1 MNKDL
6 SSGKV
11 NKKLVLTD
19 RNQSLPPVVL
29 FHHQHRLQ
37 NTTAS
42 SRTRVR
48 TGHCC
53 GPTKKIKVMFSRGLC
68 LLPSVIKILR
78 WEKHPGLKCQE
89 IFFFASWRNENET
102 KVNVAVVNQ
111 AGISSLF
118 LLHVWLCVFKVN
130 KVSLNNDFPGQC
142 HISEW
147 RRNVKSGSYVWR
159 KGAKNWWDLIL
170 YIIKVPSRLIS
181 SYFKLYKRLFVFTNV
196 IVAAM
201 MNCSTRVRCARI
213 RGMTVLWSCKSLV
226 FMTFDGV
233 ERAAP

>member
-1 MNKDL
+1 
-6 SSGKV
+6 
-11 NKKLVLTD
+11 
-19 RNQSLPPVVL
+19 
-29 FHHQHRLQ
+29 
-37 NTTAS
+37 
-42 SRTRVR
+42 
-48 TGHCC
+48 
-53 GPTKKIKVMFSRGLC
+53 MFSRGLR

-130 KVSLNNDFPGQC
+130 KVSLNNDFPGPC

-159 KGAKNWWDLIL
+159 KGAKNRWDLIL